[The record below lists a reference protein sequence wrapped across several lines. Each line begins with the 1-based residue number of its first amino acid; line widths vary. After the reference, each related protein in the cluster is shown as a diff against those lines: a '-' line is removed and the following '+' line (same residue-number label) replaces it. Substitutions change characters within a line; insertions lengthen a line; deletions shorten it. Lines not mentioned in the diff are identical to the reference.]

1 MKKLSSPLAKAV
13 ISLVNKRVKDSKSAL
28 PCVVTKLNSDSTVN
42 LEVLTKSL
50 DEITG
55 EYILVELYDVDV
67 DFPASYEDAYIRFPV
82 KKGTTGSITIYDND
96 ISALMDGGNETPVDV
111 ESPRSHNIDDCK
123 FKPDFQTDQKKI
135 TIDANAEF
143 RNKDMSII
151 LYPDG
156 KIEIKGASGKEMV
169 AILYS
174 FMTNVNSLSTNL
186 KLLATNLMAA
196 TTVTALGASPFTPPT
211 IALLTTDLGNITT
224 DDANILTDKTDLFNL
239 KKV

>member
-55 EYILVELYDVDV
+55 EYDLIELYDVDV

-96 ISALMDGGNETPVDV
+96 ISALMDGGNEEPVDV

-135 TIDANAEF
+135 TIDGNAEF
-143 RNKDMSII
+143 RNGSMKVILHSDGSIELSGVTEDWI
-151 LYPDG
+151 KLVG
-156 KIEIKGASGKEMV
+156 KLGDYIQEVI
-169 AILYS
+169 
-174 FMTNVNSLSTNL
+174 TNLST
-186 KLLATNLMAA
+186 
-196 TTVTALGASPFTPPT
+196 TTVTTALGPSPLSTQANFLAMLGPLTPN
-211 IALLTTDLGNITT
+211 IIELLV
-224 DDANILTDKTDLFNL
+224 KTHDFEA
-239 KKV
+239 

>member
-135 TIDANAEF
+135 TIDGNAEF
-143 RNKDMSII
+143 RNNDMSII

-156 KIEIKGASGKEMV
+156 KIEISGATQEMV
-169 AILYS
+169 AVIYS
-174 FMTNVNSLSTNL
+174 FITNTNSLSTNL

-196 TTVTALGASPFTPPT
+196 TTVTALGSSPFTPPT
-211 IALLTTDLGNITT
+211 IALLTTDLGNITA
-224 DDANILTDKTDLFNL
+224 DDAAIAVDKTNL
-239 KKV
+239 NTMKV

>member
-55 EYILVELYDVDV
+55 EYDLIELYDVDV

-82 KKGTTGSITIYDND
+82 KEGTTGSITIYDND

-143 RNKDMSII
+143 RNGALKILIAPDGTLSITGKSSKEVMEIITRFMDNAIGDLESII
-151 LYPDG
+151 NDTLVVN
-156 KIEIKGASGKEMV
+156 AV
-169 AILYS
+169 AGTGVHS
-174 FMTNVNSLSTNL
+174 V
-186 KLLATNLMAA
+186 
-196 TTVTALGASPFTPPT
+196 AL
-211 IALLTTDLGNITT
+211 IADWVLPAVGSKAVLVKS
-224 DDANILTDKTDLFNL
+224 KTDMEELTI
-239 KKV
+239 